1 MSKVQPNPNSA
12 RLLLAEDTPSLRQML
27 ALNLKSEGHKVVEA
41 SNGVEALEALRSQ
54 RFGAAI
60 LDVMMP
66 EMDGFSVCRT
76 ARLEGIETPI
86 LFLTAR
92 NEGVDRVEGLRL
104 GANDYLGKPFMVE
117 ELLLRLDRLLEQRPS
132 DAWTQLERSDIG
144 KGKVDF
150 VAFEATSCQGTV
162 RKLSKREG
170 MLLKLLI
177 GREGQVVSREDI
189 LQLVWGYD
197 VLPSTRTI
205 DNFILAFRKTFEDDP
220 KSPRHFHSVRGVGYK
235 FTY

>member
-1 MSKVQPNPNSA
+1 MSKVQPKPNSA

-41 SNGVEALEALRSQ
+41 INGVEALEALRSQ

>member
-1 MSKVQPNPNSA
+1 MSKVQPKPNSA

-41 SNGVEALEALRSQ
+41 INGVEALEALRSQ

-235 FTY
+235 FTF

>member
-1 MSKVQPNPNSA
+1 MSKVQPKPNSA

-41 SNGVEALEALRSQ
+41 VNGVEALEALRSQ

-132 DAWTQLERSDIG
+132 DAWTQLERTEIG
-144 KGKVDF
+144 RGKVDF
-150 VAFEATSCQGTV
+150 VAFEATSCQGSV

>member
-12 RLLLAEDTPSLRQML
+12 RLLLAEDTPSLRQMS
-27 ALNLKSEGHKVVEA
+27 ALILKSEGHKVVEA
-41 SNGVEALEALRSQ
+41 SNGLEALEALRSQ

-92 NEGVDRVEGLRL
+92 NEGVDRVEGPRL

-132 DAWTQLERSDIG
+132 DAWTQ
-144 KGKVDF
+144 
-150 VAFEATSCQGTV
+150 
-162 RKLSKREG
+162 
-170 MLLKLLI
+170 
-177 GREGQVVSREDI
+177 
-189 LQLVWGYD
+189 
-197 VLPSTRTI
+197 
-205 DNFILAFRKTFEDDP
+205 
-220 KSPRHFHSVRGVGYK
+220 
-235 FTY
+235 

>member
-1 MSKVQPNPNSA
+1 MSKVQPKPNSA

-41 SNGVEALEALRSQ
+41 INGVEALEALRSQ

-132 DAWTQLERSDIG
+132 DAWTQLESSDIG

>member
-1 MSKVQPNPNSA
+1 
-12 RLLLAEDTPSLRQML
+12 ML

-41 SNGVEALEALRSQ
+41 VNGVEALEALRSQ

-150 VAFEATSCQGTV
+150 VAFEATSCHGTV

-220 KSPRHFHSVRGVGYK
+220 KSPCHFHSVRGVGYK

>member
-1 MSKVQPNPNSA
+1 
-12 RLLLAEDTPSLRQML
+12 ML

-41 SNGVEALEALRSQ
+41 INGVEALEALRSQ

-150 VAFEATSCQGTV
+150 VAFEETSCQGTV

>member
-1 MSKVQPNPNSA
+1 
-12 RLLLAEDTPSLRQML
+12 ML

-41 SNGVEALEALRSQ
+41 INGVEALEALRSQ

-150 VAFEATSCQGTV
+150 VAFEATSCHGTV